1 MEVEDGVEPPKT
13 EEVSQET
20 TTTATD
26 NDSSSQETHSTTAA
40 TAAADV
46 KTERAST
53 PENADTKPAATLPT
67 PIMNMVN
74 NPLAYLTSIMTDKS
88 KVEAPAQ
95 EGEATSGE
103 PTEADLEKI
112 VDITLVETETI
123 WLIDIPGI
131 VVSSED
137 SLALE
142 IAEKNSK
149 YNTVRFELL
158 KPL

>member
-1 MEVEDGVEPPKT
+1 MDVEDGVEPPKT

-40 TAAADV
+40 AADV
-46 KTERAST
+46 KIERAST

-95 EGEATSGE
+95 EGEATPGE
-103 PTEADLEKI
+103 PT
-112 VDITLVETETI
+112 
-123 WLIDIPGI
+123 
-131 VVSSED
+131 
-137 SLALE
+137 
-142 IAEKNSK
+142 AE
-149 YNTVRFELL
+149 
-158 KPL
+158 